1 MKKLHAVINDYD
13 YTIVGEYETIMD
25 AYIELLHDITTERRT
40 EFKVYDYKIG
50 FTATMGKTTYMVEV
64 VDADDGDGLAS
75 AITKQL
81 NEIGFL

>member
-13 YTIVGEYETIMD
+13 YTIVGDNEAVMD
-25 AYIELLHDITTERRT
+25 IYADLLHDISYRHSAL
-40 EFKVYDYKIG
+40 KVHESRIG
-50 FTATMGKTTYMVEV
+50 FTATMGGTTYIVNV
-64 VDADDGDGLAS
+64 ADADDGDGLAS